1 MLENEN
7 LVAEQVA
14 EKVEQTTEE
23 TPKTYTEADFNR
35 EVDAKVDELLGKKI
49 ARKEAKIRK
58 EYDRKYGDLVETL
71 KAGMGEDED
80 DVGKIT
86 GKLRTFYEDQGVE
99 MPQKATYT
107 AKDLDI
113 LARAEADEFIRA
125 GFEEVVEEVD
135 RLADIGAANMTD
147 REKAVFKVLAEH
159 RAKTEKSNEL
169 AKIGVPADVYN
180 SADFQNFA
188 AKFNSNIPITEVYG
202 YYTKNQPKQE
212 FKTMGSMTNN
222 TADNGGV
229 KDYYSFEEASK
240 FTKEDFD
247 KNPELF
253 KAVQASMLK
262 W

>member
-1 MLENEN
+1 MLGNEN
-7 LVAEQVA
+7 LVTENVA
-14 EKVEQTTEE
+14 ENVENPTEQTQQAE
-23 TPKTYTEADFNR
+23 KTYTQA
-35 EVDAKVDELLGKKI
+35 EVDAIVGKAK
-49 ARKEAKIRK
+49 ARAKAKITK
-58 EYDRKYGDLVETL
+58 EKDREYGDLIETL

-86 GKLRTFYEDQGVE
+86 GKLRTFYEDQGIE
-99 MPQKATYT
+99 MPKKASYT
-107 AKDLDI
+107 AKDLEI
-113 LARAEADEFIRA
+113 LARAEADEFIRS
-125 GFEEVVEEVD
+125 GFEDVVEEVD

>member
-1 MLENEN
+1 MNEN
-7 LVAEQVA
+7 NNLATNVAENAEQPAEQTQQA
-14 EKVEQTTEE
+14 EKI
-23 TPKTYTEADFNR
+23 YTQAD
-35 EVDAKVDELLGKKI
+35 VDAIVGKSKAI
-49 ARKEAKIRK
+49 AKAKIQK
-58 EYDRKYGDLVETL
+58 EMDRKYGDLIDTL
-71 KAGMGEDED
+71 KAGMGEEED

-99 MPQKATYT
+99 MPQKSAYT
-107 AKDLDI
+107 ASDLEI
-113 LARAEADEFIRA
+113 LAKAEADEYIRA

>member
-7 LVAEQVA
+7 LVTENVA
-14 EKVEQTTEE
+14 ENVENPTEQTQQAE
-23 TPKTYTEADFNR
+23 KTYTQA
-35 EVDAKVDELLGKKI
+35 EVDAIVGKAK
-49 ARKEAKIRK
+49 ARAKAKITK
-58 EYDRKYGDLVETL
+58 EKDREYGDLIETL

-86 GKLRTFYEDQGVE
+86 GKLRTFYEDQGIE
-99 MPQKATYT
+99 MPKKASYT
-107 AKDLDI
+107 AKDLEI
-113 LARAEADEFIRA
+113 LARAEADEFIRS
-125 GFEEVVEEVD
+125 GFEDVVEEVD

>member
-1 MLENEN
+1 MEENKN
-7 LVAEQVA
+7 LVTENVA
-14 EKVEQTTEE
+14 ENVEQTTEQTQQAE
-23 TPKTYTEADFNR
+23 KIYTQAD
-35 EVDAKVDELLGKKI
+35 VDAIVGKSKAI
-49 ARKEAKIRK
+49 AKAKIK
-58 EYDRKYGDLVETL
+58 KDMDRKYGDLIETL
-71 KAGMGEDED
+71 KAGMGEEED

-86 GKLRTFYEDQGVE
+86 GKLRTFYEEQGVE
-99 MPQKATYT
+99 MPKKAAYT
-107 AKDLDI
+107 AKDLEI
-113 LARAEADEFIRA
+113 LAKAEADEFIRA

-135 RLADIGAANMTD
+135 RLAEIGAANMTD

-159 RAKTEKSNEL
+159 RANTEKSNEL
-169 AKIGVPADVYN
+169 AKIGVPKEVYN
-180 SADFQNFA
+180 SAEFQEFA
-188 AKFNSNIPITEVYG
+188 AKFTSNTPITEIYD
-202 YYTKNQPKQE
+202 YFSKNQPKKE

-222 TADNGGV
+222 TTDNGGV